1 MASRHYYWPVTVP
14 VVAELGIGGVMDV
27 AGFPAFADLVRHLG
41 YPGYFLTFLG
51 VCKILGAFALVVPG
65 RPLLK
70 EWAYAGAFF
79 TYVAA
84 VVSHAATGY
93 RLDETA
99 VLAVLAA
106 LTVLSWRL
114 RPPGRRTGGAGRIG
128 PRADQVVPSA
138 RGPVSS
144 G

>member
-1 MASRHYYWPVTVP
+1 MTSKHYYWLATAP
-14 VVAELGIGGVMDV
+14 VVAELGAGGVMDV
-27 AGFPAFADLVRHLG
+27 AGFPAFSDLVRHLG

-51 VCKILGAFALVVPG
+51 VCKVLGAFALVVPG

-84 VVSHAATGY
+84 VVSHVATGY
-93 RLDETA
+93 QLYEVA
-99 VLAVLAA
+99 VLGVLAV

-114 RPPGRRTGGAGRIG
+114 RPPGRRQIGGVPAQEGRRTAG
-128 PRADQVVPSA
+128 
-138 RGPVSS
+138 
-144 G
+144 